1 MSKWLVLDVNYLC
14 WRNYHTGM
22 RDLSHNDV
30 PTGSIFGLLKDVLSL
45 ENQFDTKNIA
55 FCFDSKESHRKK
67 LFSGYKSDREKKR
80 QEMTQEEHRK
90 YIVMITQIDILRQDI
105 LPYLGFRNIFHEE
118 GYEADDM
125 IASFCFTNFDKEMI
139 IVSADQDLYQLI
151 NYHVAIWNPTQQKM
165 MDMDKLIEEWGH
177 DIAFKNTNL
186 WPLMKAIA
194 GCKSDSIPGVPGV
207 GEKTAAKFIAGTL
220 KGKKKEQILEAK
232 DNVRKNLRLTTLP
245 FPSTPE
251 CHIQKDIRN
260 ETSWRKIA
268 KQYGMTSLVKSE
280 PRFRD

>member
-45 ENQFDTKNIA
+45 ENEFDTTNIA
-55 FCFDSKESHRKK
+55 FCFDSKTSHRKK
-67 LFSGYKSDREKKR
+67 VWHGYKSDREKKR

-90 YIVMITQIDILRQDI
+90 YIIMVTQIGILRQDI

-125 IASFCFTNFDKEMI
+125 IASFCHTNLDEEII

-151 NYHVAIWNPTQQKM
+151 NPHVSLWNPTQQKM
-165 MDMDKLIEEWGH
+165 MDMDRFVKEWGH
-177 DIAFKNTNL
+177 DIAFRNTNL
-186 WPLMKAIA
+186 WPLVKAIS

-207 GEKTAAKFIAGTL
+207 GEKTAAKFIANTL
-220 KGKKKEQILEAK
+220 KGAKREQILAAK
-232 DNVRKNLRLTTLP
+232 DLVRNNLRLTMLP

-251 CHIQKDIRN
+251 CRIQNDIRN
-260 ETSWRKIA
+260 EASWHKVA
-268 KQYGMTSLVKSE
+268 KQYGMTSLIK
-280 PRFRD
+280 PQPKFRD

>member
-22 RDLSHNDV
+22 RDLTHNDI

-80 QEMTQEEHRK
+80 NEMTQEERRK
-90 YIVMITQIDILRQDI
+90 YILMVTQINILRQDI

-118 GYEADDM
+118 GHEADDM
-125 IASFCFTNFDKEMI
+125 IASFCYINKDEEII
-139 IVSADQDLYQLI
+139 IVSADQDLYQILNARI
-151 NYHVAIWNPTQQKM
+151 RIWNPTQQKM
-165 MDMDKLIEEWGH
+165 VNNKQFTKEWEVG
-177 DIAFKNTNL
+177 AAQWAL
-186 WPLMKAIA
+186 VKAIA

-207 GEKTAAKFIAGTL
+207 GEKTAARFVANTL
-220 KGKKKEQILEAK
+220 KEGKKTEQIRAAK
-232 DNVRKNLRLTTLP
+232 DLVRNNLRLTSLP

-268 KQYGMTSLVKSE
+268 KQYGMTSLIKTA

>member
-45 ENQFDTKNIA
+45 EKEFDTTNIA

-67 LFSGYKSDREKKR
+67 LFSGYKIDREKKR
-80 QEMTQEEHRK
+80 NEMSQEEHRK

-125 IASFCFTNFDKEMI
+125 IASFCFTNKDEEII
-139 IVSADQDLYQLI
+139 IVSADQDLYQLLI
-151 NYHVAIWNPTQQKM
+151 DRVAIWNPTQQKL
-165 MDMDKLIEEWGH
+165 MDIERFRKEWCL
-177 DIAFKNTNL
+177 DSAQ
-186 WPLMKAIA
+186 WPLVKSIA

-207 GEKTAAKFIAGTL
+207 GEKTAAKFIGGLL
-220 KGKKKEQILEAK
+220 KGKKKEQILAAK
-232 DNVRKNLRLTTLP
+232 DTVRKNLRLTTLP

-251 CHIQKDIRN
+251 CRVQKDIRN